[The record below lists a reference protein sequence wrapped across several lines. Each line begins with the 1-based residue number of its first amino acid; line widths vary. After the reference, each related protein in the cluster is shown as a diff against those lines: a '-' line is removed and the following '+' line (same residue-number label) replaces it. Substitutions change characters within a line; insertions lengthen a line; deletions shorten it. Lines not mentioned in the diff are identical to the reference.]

1 MIYSFRVKDTR
12 EVISGIQSRE
22 LQANAKDTRN
32 KVEPLDNAAGLQDL
46 RLPGLCL
53 EKLVTV
59 QVPRSPRAIL
69 LNKSCGI
76 GYLMVDECTA
86 SRPAGERSGKGNRA
100 TSPGVGR

>member
-1 MIYSFRVKDTR
+1 MAMAGWRGRLDSG
-12 EVISGIQSRE
+12 EVEIVGLFDPGACCASARIIGRRSSPFGSGDSHV
-22 LQANAKDTRN
+22 T
-32 KVEPLDNAAGLQDL
+32 
-46 RLPGLCL
+46 LPGITFG
-53 EKLVTV
+53 VTV

-69 LNKSCGI
+69 LDKSCGI